1 MTALA
6 DREASQYIEL
16 DEARIDDFEDVE
28 VSSMSEDSDDER
40 SRSKSTKSMPARASS
55 SIL

>member
-16 DEARIDDFEDVE
+16 DEARIDNFEDVE

-40 SRSKSTKSMPARASS
+40 SRSKSTKSMSARASS